1 MSSFLI
7 TLVLMITAT
16 SKNLNAIS
24 EDEAKLSALFN
35 VYMKVTSDSMLS
47 DIRASQRA
55 RKQILAIA
63 PESKSSL

>member
-35 VYMKVTSDSMLS
+35 VYNKITSDSMLS
-47 DIRASQRA
+47 DIRAS
-55 RKQILAIA
+55 
-63 PESKSSL
+63 